1 VRCRAIYTVN
11 NTVNHSSD
19 RGGSLA
25 AATAYSPPLRYRSLL
40 LTPRRRGCPFHFDK
54 IADAHRL
61 MADSNGNTS
70 SSPYTRTID
79 LRTKTVREK
88 RQKKAQER
96 LTEASGKELDALDPD
111 NLPDRVQQAMRA
123 TGWKDLMDVQK
134 QAIPYVLAER
144 DLIVQSRTGSGKTGA
159 FLLPL
164 FEVLDAQRSEPQAL
178 ILTPTRELAKQIY
191 EEFEQMKTATR
202 ETFDLEAVL
211 VYGGVGY
218 GPQIRAFKQGVQVII
233 GTPGRVLDHL
243 NKKNLI
249 LDKLDVLILDE
260 ADEMLSMGFY
270 PDMKEIK
277 SFLPDDRISCL
288 FSATVPPKV
297 RALGN
302 EFLRDPSFLS
312 LSTGQV
318 SVEEIEHRYYIV
330 DKMDKD
336 RALTRLIEWE
346 NPESA
351 IVFCNT
357 KREVE
362 YLTNFLSNYGYH
374 ASDISGDLS
383 QKDREKAMKQIRDG
397 KLRFLVAT
405 DVAARGIDISEL
417 SHVFQYDAPD
427 DPDWYIHRSGRTA
440 RAGRSGTAITLVA
453 FDEEFKVKNVEKEYG
468 VDFTEGELPDED
480 ALGERVAERLATLLR
495 ERFEQK
501 PRLVQERVSRFEPT
515 VEALAE
521 SHPALLAMLV
531 DEVYFSH
538 LEAQREH
545 SRFAEAEADTGTA
558 PDGASAAKASD
569 ERGQKRG
576 RNPGKQRNKK
586 QGNTRGSGRGKG
598 RSGRRKGN
606 RGSRNKGR
614 S

>member
-1 VRCRAIYTVN
+1 
-11 NTVNHSSD
+11 
-19 RGGSLA
+19 
-25 AATAYSPPLRYRSLL
+25 
-40 LTPRRRGCPFHFDK
+40 
-54 IADAHRL
+54 
-61 MADSNGNTS
+61 MADSNDKTSNDNTSNGSS

-96 LTEASGKELDALDPD
+96 LTEASGTELDALDPN

-164 FEVLDAQRSEPQAL
+164 FEVLDAQRNEPQAL

-468 VDFTEGELPDED
+468 VDFTKGELPDED

-495 ERFEQK
+495 ERFEKK

-515 VEALAE
+515 VETLAE

-538 LEAQREH
+538 LEAQRER
-545 SRFAEAEADTGTA
+545 SRFDEAEADADAA
-558 PDGASAAKASD
+558 PDGASAAEARDDKRKQTRNSNQSKS
-569 ERGQKRG
+569 RG
-576 RNPGKQRNKK
+576 KK
-586 QGNTRGSGRGKG
+586 RGSGRGKG
-598 RSGRRKGN
+598 RSGRRSGN

>member
-1 VRCRAIYTVN
+1 
-11 NTVNHSSD
+11 
-19 RGGSLA
+19 
-25 AATAYSPPLRYRSLL
+25 
-40 LTPRRRGCPFHFDK
+40 
-54 IADAHRL
+54 
-61 MADSNGNTS
+61 MADTNDNASEQPK
-70 SSPYTRTID
+70 SSPYKQVID

-88 RQKKAQER
+88 RQKRAQDR
-96 LTEASGKELDALDPD
+96 LTEAGGEELEAITEDT
-111 NLPDRVQQAMRA
+111 LPDRIQQAMRA
-123 TGWKDLMDVQK
+123 AGWRELMDVQK
-134 QAIPYVLAER
+134 QAIPYMVNKR
-144 DLIVQSRTGSGKTGA
+144 DIIVQSRTGSGKTGA

-164 FEVLDAQRSEPQAL
+164 FEVLDAREKEPQAL

-191 EEFEQMKTATR
+191 EEFEQMKTATQ

-243 NKKNLI
+243 NKKKLV
-249 LDKLDVLILDE
+249 LDSVRVLILDE

-277 SFLPDDRISCL
+277 GFLPEERISCL

-302 EFLRDPSFLS
+302 EFLKDPNFLS

-318 SVEEIEHRYYIV
+318 SVEAIDHRYYVV
-330 DKMDKD
+330 DKMEKD

-351 IVFCNT
+351 IIFCNT

-362 YLTNFLSNYGYH
+362 YLTTFLSNYGYH

-383 QKDREKAMKQIRDG
+383 QKEREKAMGEIRAG

-440 RAGRSGTAITLVA
+440 RAGKSGTAITLVA
-453 FDEEFKVKNVEKEYG
+453 FDEVFKVKNVEKEYG
-468 VDFTEGELPDED
+468 VNFTEGELPSEDEVGRKVADRIKGLLQKRFD
-480 ALGERVAERLATLLR
+480 A
-495 ERFEQK
+495 K
-501 PRLVQERVSRFEPT
+501 PRLVQERASRFTPT
-515 VEALAE
+515 AELLVEE
-521 SHPALLAMLV
+521 SPELVASLL
-531 DEVYFSH
+531 DEVYFSF
-538 LEAQREH
+538 LEEQRER
-545 SRFAEAEADTGTA
+545 SRYEEEEENSAENQGSK
-558 PDGASAAKASD
+558 DGGNRSKS
-569 ERGQKRG
+569 RGK
-576 RNPGKQRNKK
+576 
-586 QGNTRGSGRGKG
+586 GRGKG
-598 RSGRRKGN
+598 RRNRGRG
-606 RGSRNKGR
+606 RGSRNKRR